1 MLSKGKT
8 MEKTLNFRGNLIRAG
23 GDAKTIKGNGE
34 YLTAILYMT
43 PYKTL
48 GANLCPMAETAGCL
62 SGCLNT
68 AGRGAMNSVQRGRA
82 RKAEWFVRDRASF
95 MAQLDTDL
103 SRFLAYCRKRGVQ
116 PAVRLNGTT
125 DIQWEL
131 IKDDGGRNVFQ
142 RWPEIRFYDYTK
154 IANRSLNIPNYNLTF
169 SYSEA
174 SGVYLRQ
181 AQKAVARGMNVAVVF
196 RDKESIPATFSG
208 RRVVD
213 GDKND
218 LRFLDPRNVIVA
230 LYAKGKAKK
239 DTSGFVI
246 DYAPAAYEVAA

>member
-1 MLSKGKT
+1 
-8 MEKTLNFRGNLIRAG
+8 MEKTLDFRGNLIRAG

-103 SRFLAYCRKRGVQ
+103 SRFVAYCRKRGVQ

-131 IKDDGGRNVFQ
+131 IADEGLRTIFQ
-142 RWPEIRFYDYTK
+142 RWPNIRFYDYTK
-154 IANRSLNIPNYNLTF
+154 IANRRLNIPNYHLTF

-174 SGVYLRQ
+174 SPVYLRQ
-181 AQKAVARGMNVAVVF
+181 AEKAMSRGMNVAVVF
-196 RDKESIPATFSG
+196 RDKERMPAFFYG

-218 LRFLDPRNVIVA
+218 LRFLDPRNVVVA
-230 LYAKGKAKK
+230 LYAKGNAKK

-246 DYAPAAYEVAA
+246 DYAGSNVKVAA

>member
-1 MLSKGKT
+1 
-8 MEKTLNFRGNLIRAG
+8 MEKTLDFRGNLIRAG

-103 SRFLAYCRKRGVQ
+103 SRFVAYCRKRGVQ

-125 DIQWEL
+125 DIRWEL
-131 IKDDGGRNVFQ
+131 IADEGLRTIFQ
-142 RWPEIRFYDYTK
+142 RWPNIRFYDYTK
-154 IANRSLNIPNYNLTF
+154 IANRRLNIPNYHLTF

-174 SGVYLRQ
+174 SPVYLRK
-181 AQKAVARGMNVAVVF
+181 AQEAMAIGMNVAVVF
-196 RDKESIPATFSG
+196 RDKERMPAFFYG

-218 LRFLDPRNVIVA
+218 LRFLDPRSVIVA

-246 DYAPAAYEVAA
+246 DYAGSSVKVTA